1 MRKLT
6 LIFILGLYS
15 LMSFGLEAK
24 LHFCCGKLQAI
35 HFFEFG
41 DEHHEDSHSDHKGCC
56 HSEGCSEDVLIALQ
70 YESEHEQCES
80 PSAPQLFASTPES
93 TYFLFYVEGN
103 CQSAS
108 PIAASFVPITY
119 ERYSLFCSRKLFD
132 DPSHL
137 VCHPRSGHRS

>member
-41 DEHHEDSHSDHKGCC
+41 DEHHDDSHSDHKGCC
-56 HSEGCSEDVLIALQ
+56 HSEGCSEDVLIAIQ
-70 YESEHEQCES
+70 YESEHEQCAS
-80 PSAPQLFASTPES
+80 PSIPQLFATNSEP
-93 TYFLFYVEGN
+93 TYFLFYVEGK
-103 CQSAS
+103 CQSANAQPTS
-108 PIAASFVPITY
+108 HVPLIF
-119 ERYSLFCSRKLFD
+119 ERYSLFCCRKI
-132 DPSHL
+132 PTGL
-137 VCHPRSGHRS
+137 VHEVDTSFQD

>member
-1 MRKLT
+1 MRKLI

-41 DEHHEDSHSDHKGCC
+41 DENQHDSHSDHKGCC
-56 HSEGCSEDVLIALQ
+56 HSEGCMEDVLVALQ

-80 PSAPQLFASTPES
+80 PSAPQLMASNSEPR
-93 TYFLFYVEGN
+93 YFLFYVEGN

-108 PIAASFVPITY
+108 PIAESFVPITY
-119 ERYSLFCSRKLFD
+119 ERYSLFCCRKLNGEAD
-132 DPSHL
+132 DRTADDAS
-137 VCHPRSGHRS
+137 R

>member
-6 LIFILGLYS
+6 LIFILGFYS
-15 LMSFGLEAK
+15 LMAFGLEAK
-24 LHFCCGKLQAI
+24 LHFCCGELQAI

-41 DEHHEDSHSDHKGCC
+41 DEHHEESHSEHKGCC
-56 HSEGCSEDVLIALQ
+56 HSEGCNEDVHIALQ

-80 PSAPQLFASTPES
+80 PSAPQLFAATPEP

-103 CQSAS
+103 SHSAVLQ
-108 PIAASFVPITY
+108 PKSFVPIIF

-132 DPSHL
+132 DPSH
-137 VCHPRSGHRS
+137 